1 MIFRLWQ
8 QVLDGTKTQTRR
20 QVKPGE
26 EYNDWGF
33 EQDGMHMG
41 EVLKAGYRPLFSRHG
56 KWIVG
61 RTYAVQPGS
70 GRPAVG
76 RIRITN
82 IRQERLQDISED
94 DVLAEGVGL
103 QAWAFSWPRTD
114 HWPRT
119 AGYAQL
125 WNSIYTKPGTR
136 WQDNPLVWV
145 LEFELVE
152 GHAR

>member
-76 RIRITN
+76 QAYALIME
-82 IRQERLQDISED
+82 RQAAMAAAD
-94 DVLAEGVGL
+94 AE
-103 QAWAFSWPRTD
+103 AAETEAAKPARK
-114 HWPRT
+114 T
-119 AGYAQL
+119 AEQVAAIAGGA
-125 WNSIYTKPGTR
+125 S
-136 WQDNPLVWV
+136 
-145 LEFELVE
+145 
-152 GHAR
+152 

>member
-1 MIFRLWQ
+1 MIFRQWQ

-26 EYNDWGF
+26 EYN
-33 EQDGMHMG
+33 
-41 EVLKAGYRPLFSRHG
+41 YRPLFSRHG

-103 QAWAFSWPRTD
+103 QAWARAFSWPRID